1 MISTLDTHEVVKELK
16 AAGFTDEQAEA
27 VTRVVRKTQDID
39 FSDLAT
45 KTDLTTLRAELKA
58 DMAEQK
64 ADLIKWVIGFGFAQI
79 AAIVALI
86 KLLPGPHP

>member
-16 AAGFTDEQAEA
+16 AAGFTDEQGEA
-27 VTRVVRKTQDID
+27 VTRAVRRAQDIN
-39 FSDLAT
+39 FSGLAT
-45 KTDLTTLRAELKA
+45 KTDLTTLRAELKT
-58 DMAEQK
+58 DMSEQK

-86 KLLPGPHP
+86 TLLPGAHP